1 MVCRL
6 AWGMRGSWFAVFFR
20 VMPAVV
26 WDGIEAWWGAQA
38 ISTMIGTWSIRWAN
52 WEHPLANGTMELK
65 DFIGFIIYHFI
76 FLGVMWL
83 PPEKLHRP
91 FHVSFVGFTMVIIGL
106 VIWSTHT
113 AGGGGQYFAG
123 DYKPPSVL
131 AGSIGKMPP
140 PEEHAEY
147 RAWIDIVQDGLPYT
161 VLPRSWEIRQL

>member
-1 MVCRL
+1 
-6 AWGMRGSWFAVFFR
+6 MRGSWFAVFFR

-52 WEHPLANGTMELK
+52 WDHTLANGTMQLK

-106 VIWSTHT
+106 VIWSTHA
-113 AGGGGQYFAG
+113 AGGGGQYFAS
-123 DYKPPSVL
+123 DYNPPPAL
-131 AGSIGKMPP
+131 AGSIGTIL
-140 PEEHAEY
+140 H
-147 RAWIDIVQDGLPYT
+147 RFQDKT
-161 VLPRSWEIRQL
+161 CRI

>member
-1 MVCRL
+1 
-6 AWGMRGSWFAVFFR
+6 
-20 VMPAVV
+20 MPAVV

-52 WEHPLANGTMELK
+52 WQHPLANGTMELK

-113 AGGGGQYFAG
+113 AGGGGQYFAS

-131 AGSIGKMPP
+131 AGSIGKMPIYRDLQNTKHELTLSRMGFRIRCYRRP
-140 PEEHAEY
+140 GEY
-147 RAWIDIVQDGLPYT
+147 GGRDDGWISVVPFCE
-161 VLPRSWEIRQL
+161 R